1 MRRAALVC
9 SVSLLSAVL
18 VGCGDGHEYPAG
30 FAEQAARDE
39 AWFKAQEEAQAAE
52 QQKVAAAGGA
62 SKAGAVAPPR
72 APIGSAGAAG
82 SAADAGASIS
92 DASSASDTGSP
103 DASPADGT
111 AADASAGELGAAS
124 AEEAEAVRES
134 RAIVRDL
141 RLPPPPAVTVADGE
155 EPFMKLAKDRK
166 FDEFR
171 RMCARYLQLKRE
183 LLPYGER
190 LASGES
196 TAEDRAIHAKIERA
210 MEGEFPRINR
220 YMWDDRWTE
229 LDRAAMGWILNG
241 GLARKPS

>member
-9 SVSLLSAVL
+9 SVSLLSAAL
-18 VGCGDGHEYPAG
+18 AGCGDGHEYPAG

-82 SAADAGASIS
+82 GAAEASASAAAA
-92 DASSASDTGSP
+92 AEET
-103 DASPADGT
+103 PADAAPVGD
-111 AADASAGELGAAS
+111 AAVADAAPTDAPS
-124 AEEAEAVRES
+124 AEEAAAARES
-134 RAIVRDL
+134 RAIVQDL
-141 RLPPPPAVTVADGE
+141 RLPPPPAVQVADGE

-171 RMCARYLQLKRE
+171 RMCARYVQLKRE

-190 LASGES
+190 IASGES
-196 TAEDRAIHAKIERA
+196 TAADRAVHAKIERA
-210 MEGEFPRINR
+210 MEGEFPRLNR

-229 LDRAAMGWILNG
+229 LDRAAMGWILSG
-241 GLARKPS
+241 GLVRKPS

>member
-1 MRRAALVC
+1 MPRSFAAFASEALMVALV
-9 SVSLLSAVL
+9 VALA
-18 VGCGDGHEYPAG
+18 GCGDGHEYPAG

-72 APIGSAGAAG
+72 VPIGSAGAAG
-82 SAADAGASIS
+82 GAVDSSAAAA
-92 DASSASDTGSP
+92 A
-103 DASPADGT
+103 
-111 AADASAGELGAAS
+111 AADDTTTDAAPVGEAIVADTASADAPS
-124 AEEAEAVRES
+124 AEEVAAVRES
-134 RAIVRDL
+134 RAIIQDL
-141 RLPPPPAVTVADGE
+141 RLPPPPAVQVADGE

-241 GLARKPS
+241 GLVRKPS